1 MKVLRRP
8 AKKVCPLCKTLQRL
22 VKISPEGSASA
33 AVYRHDATG
42 RIPCSEGDENAK

>member
-8 AKKVCPLCKTLQRL
+8 VKTVCPLCKKLQRL
-22 VKISPEGSASA
+22 VKISPKGSA

-42 RIPCSEGDENAK
+42 KLTCN